1 MMPRLVSFSVSSDGI
16 NYTAVGT
23 VSSDISDTLQQP
35 VVKEFSITVNV
46 EARYVRVFAKSYGKL
61 PSWHESAGEPSWLF
75 VDEIVIR

>member
-1 MMPRLVSFSVSSDGI
+1 MNATGNVAVAVAVETP
-16 NYTAVGT
+16 AVGT